1 MSWRSARDATVGSL
15 GIVRR
20 GFPLLLIAFAVDS
33 AFIFVFLIALQSYL
47 PESLH
52 QSPAIAGVALASFGV
67 AKLVTQ
73 MASGFVS
80 DRLGTRRALILGTG
94 LLFAAD
100 ASILPLA
107 HIAPWLIVGSAAIE
121 GLGSSVTW
129 PALYSA
135 GDARFAHGE
144 KGRFTALLT
153 LATGGALVV
162 GIGGGTMLNSV
173 ASFNLAMIGPISF
186 VGTAF
191 ALAIV
196 LPLRA
201 GGPSEHERFVRPTL
215 AEMRSI
221 LGHPQRA
228 AFTALVLVEAAAL
241 GGLTAIF
248 RAYGRDVLGVTLAH
262 EGLLLIPAAVL
273 GAAIVVPGGMV
284 ADRLGA
290 KRVMVPGF
298 AVTGVCLVALA
309 RWSDPAF
316 VAVAAAVAGVGFG
329 LAVPAIASTMMS
341 LAGSTTSRGG
351 VIGWFMTMD
360 GIGHSAGPAAAGLL
374 LALLGVQSV
383 LLAAG
388 ALFFAATYIVLTSRL
403 GEHDMS
409 VVPAGALPAAHE
421 SAIGGRT

>member
-73 MASGFVS
+73 LASGFVS

-186 VGTAF
+186 VGIAF

-201 GGPSEHERFVRPTL
+201 AGPSERERFAPPTL

-298 AVTGVCLVALA
+298 AVTGVCLLALA

-316 VAVAAAVAGVGFG
+316 VAIATAVAGVGFG

-388 ALFFAATYIVLTSRL
+388 ALFFVATYIVLTSRL

-421 SAIGGRT
+421 SAFGGRT